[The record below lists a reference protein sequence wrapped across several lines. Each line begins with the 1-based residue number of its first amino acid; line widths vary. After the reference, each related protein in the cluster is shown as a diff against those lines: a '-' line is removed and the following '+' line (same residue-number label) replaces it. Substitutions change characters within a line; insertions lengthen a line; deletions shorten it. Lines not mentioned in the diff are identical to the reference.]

1 MSTCKNPKLAA
12 VSDSSAELKG
22 LLSAENVVISSF
34 GDALVRRGFTD
45 RAGLS
50 NAVDK
55 SLTAV
60 QKAAHLFSM
69 ISMRVEHDPET
80 YCKAYIDVLNEFEPL
95 ESLADKVLSYLQEHE
110 SNTTRTT
117 SITSATSA
125 TSATTTTSTTNASSA
140 TSNTSNTSA
149 TSVTS
154 DTSATSTTSAT
165 KF

>member
-45 RAGLS
+45 RDGLS

-60 QKAAHLFSM
+60 QKAANLFSM
-69 ISMRVEHDPET
+69 ISMRVQHDPET
-80 YCKAYIDVLNEFEPL
+80 YFKAYIDVLKEFEPL
-95 ESLADKVLSYLQEHE
+95 ESLAKRVEFCLQKYD
-110 SNTTRTT
+110 S
-117 SITSATSA
+117 S
-125 TSATTTTSTTNASSA
+125 TTSTTSEPLERNSLPQGKPSSF
-140 TSNTSNTSA
+140 S
-149 TSVTS
+149 
-154 DTSATSTTSAT
+154 
-165 KF
+165 